1 MGVHQMTGPVPS
13 VTLNV
18 QPEALPAV
26 RAAVEEALVDLQT
39 QLLRL
44 NQGGFIPQPW
54 LLDPVSEETRL
65 FYNTTVME
73 SGDGS
78 LSALLAYQ
86 TELTRIVESLKAME
100 DNYSRNEVDVTG
112 LVRPQP

>member
-1 MGVHQMTGPVPS
+1 MTGSVPS

-26 RAAVEEALVDLQT
+26 RAAIEDALTELQA

-54 LLDPVSEETRL
+54 LLDRVSEETRV
-65 FYNTTVME
+65 FYNRTVME
-73 SGDGS
+73 AENGS
-78 LSALLAYQ
+78 MSALLAYQ
-86 TELTRIVESLKAME
+86 TELTMIVDSLKATE
-100 DNYSRNEVDVTG
+100 DNYSRNEVDVAG
-112 LVRPQP
+112 LVRPIP

>member
-1 MGVHQMTGPVPS
+1 MTGPVPS

-26 RAAVEEALVDLQT
+26 RAAFEEALTDLQT
-39 QLLRL
+39 QLLRIT
-44 NQGGFIPQPW
+44 NGGFIPQPW

-73 SGDGS
+73 AGDGS
-78 LSALLAYQ
+78 LSALLSYQ

-100 DNYSRNEVDVTG
+100 DNYGRTEVDVTG
-112 LVRPQP
+112 LVRPIP